1 VTLGMPL
8 FSRAAIVYR
17 RASEARRGSRG
28 MASKDDFNMQ
38 QSTEMWD
45 AFLRLA
51 KWVIIVC
58 VVTLAFMAMFLT

>member
-1 VTLGMPL
+1 
-8 FSRAAIVYR
+8 
-17 RASEARRGSRG
+17 
-28 MASKDDFNMQ
+28 MASKDDFNMR